1 MNKMEGNSGS
11 KLKYEHPLIDRYSSK
26 EMNFIWSP
34 AKKISTWRRLW
45 LALAVNFRVH
55 NRKT

>member
-1 MNKMEGNSGS
+1 MEGNSGS